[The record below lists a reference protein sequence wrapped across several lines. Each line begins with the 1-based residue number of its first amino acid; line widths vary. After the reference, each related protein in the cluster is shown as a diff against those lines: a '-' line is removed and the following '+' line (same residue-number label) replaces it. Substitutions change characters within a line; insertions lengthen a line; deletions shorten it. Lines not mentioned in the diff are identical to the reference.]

1 MGKNATYNLKVKMQ
15 SGENAFGQL
24 IGPGN
29 EPAPTVKA
37 LKDFGYDFIAIDLE
51 HSLVN
56 EETVY
61 SYIRAARDEGVPILI
76 RTQDKAA
83 YFRRYLDAGVNG
95 LVLPLVRTV
104 EETAHAVD
112 QSYFPPFGHRGC
124 GIGMSPYLTDFQ
136 RLADVPLIALAE
148 YINNNTMIFPQTER
162 LETISNLPNI
172 LNLPGVTGTLVG
184 PYDLAWDIGGIDPRA
199 LGSEVVTTKFMSEKL
214 KQIGKMCKDAG
225 KVAGIGGLPIE
236 DYAGWAKEGYQ
247 VFILGYAIDG
257 NVDELRQKIETV
269 RASMS

>member
-1 MGKNATYNLKVKMQ
+1 
-15 SGENAFGQL
+15 
-24 IGPGN
+24 
-29 EPAPTVKA
+29 
-37 LKDFGYDFIAIDLE
+37 
-51 HSLVN
+51 
-56 EETVY
+56 
-61 SYIRAARDEGVPILI
+61 
-76 RTQDKAA
+76 
-83 YFRRYLDAGVNG
+83 
-95 LVLPLVRTV
+95 
-104 EETAHAVD
+104 
-112 QSYFPPFGHRGC
+112 
-124 GIGMSPYLTDFQ
+124 
-136 RLADVPLIALAE
+136 LIALAE